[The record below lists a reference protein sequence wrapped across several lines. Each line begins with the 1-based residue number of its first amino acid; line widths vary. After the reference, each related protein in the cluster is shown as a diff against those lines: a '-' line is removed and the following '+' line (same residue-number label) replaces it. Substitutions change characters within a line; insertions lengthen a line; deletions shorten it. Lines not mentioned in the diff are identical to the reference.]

1 MNDEAFAGL
10 VRDYSRLIYTVCRR
24 LVHDDQEAENL
35 TQDTFLTAY
44 RAIGRFQGEHYK
56 PWLVRIAVNKA
67 KDHLK
72 SAGHA
77 LCGVKCRKV

>member
-35 TQDTFLTAY
+35 TQDTSVSYTHLTL
-44 RAIGRFQGEHYK
+44 
-56 PWLVRIAVNKA
+56 PTKA
-67 KDHLK
+67 
-72 SAGHA
+72 
-77 LCGVKCRKV
+77 